1 MFSGLTLADLDGAVR
16 GSNYTTGSVQS
27 YSLFF
32 GLNSPDTPEI
42 FSTKAFGI
50 FNNANNLCLGTAQD
64 FANGTSVALLPSSDD
79 NSYYMRMVGAQADVK
94 GRYAGLILPANEET
108 EADMSLLETQ
118 GYVDLFLFNYL
129 RVLST
134 ATTVNPSVPVA
145 VIRMMADG
153 SVVMN
158 PTVPL
163 PGSLILLSSGLLGMV
178 GIRRKNA

>member
-1 MFSGLTLADLDGAVR
+1 
-16 GSNYTTGSVQS
+16 
-27 YSLFF
+27 
-32 GLNSPDTPEI
+32 LNASASE
-42 FSTKAFGI
+42 
-50 FNNANNLCLGTAQD
+50 
-64 FANGTSVALLPSSDD
+64 DD
-79 NSYYMRMVGAQADVK
+79 
-94 GRYAGLILPANEET
+94 T
-108 EADMSLLETQ
+108 EADMGLLETQ
-118 GYVDLFLFNYL
+118 GYADLYLFNYL

-134 ATTVNPSVPVA
+134 NTTVLPTAPIA